1 MLSELVLDGQVKC
14 LLIGC
19 LKLILPPIQC
29 ETSSVYHCRIFEI
42 LRDQGIS
49 KNGRRSSR
57 YGERSLGVDRVIV
70 HRIGEW
76 IVSSDVI
83 PETGVVQRSVGD
95 AIATSG
101 HHLWRGTVCK
111 TKSGSKVKVLSISR
125 SVICGA
131 VNTNIVGSEQRLES

>member
-29 ETSSVYHCRIFEI
+29 ETGSVHRSGILEI
-42 LRDQGIS
+42 LCNQGIAQ
-49 KNGRRSSR
+49 NGRRSSR
-57 YGERSLGVDRVIV
+57 YRERGLGVNCIKV

-83 PETGVVQRSVGD
+83 AKSNVVQRPIGD
-95 AIATSG
+95 AIPSA
-101 HHLWRGTVCK
+101 
-111 TKSGSKVKVLSISR
+111 
-125 SVICGA
+125 
-131 VNTNIVGSEQRLES
+131 